1 MKAGIRSMTGFAEA
15 VAEDHG
21 RVARASVRSVNHRFL
36 DLRVNL
42 PEGLESLDPVV
53 RRAAR
58 GKARRGHLDVFIR
71 LESAGP
77 PEVRVNREAAAMYLK
92 TMSELMGQF
101 GLRNEPD
108 LAGVLRLPGVVESAA
123 TADPAETERL
133 AAIVE
138 RAMSQAMERLDEMR
152 RAEGARLAADLEQ
165 SMARLGAHVAGL
177 ESLAERARPAYAER
191 LRERLG
197 ELLADTTV
205 EPARLVQEAAIVASR
220 SDATEEITRLKSHL
234 DEFTRA
240 LGSPGEA
247 GKTLDFVCQE
257 MQREINT
264 MLSKAPALGP
274 DGLEITRAGLAV
286 KAEIEK
292 LREQVQN
299 IE

>member
-1 MKAGIRSMTGFAEA
+1 MTGFAEA
-15 VAEDHG
+15 VAEDRG

-42 PEGLESLDPVV
+42 PDGLESLDPVV
-53 RRAAR
+53 RRAVR

-92 TMSELMGQF
+92 TMVELMAQF

-108 LAGVLRLPGVVESAA
+108 LATVLRLPGVVESAA
-123 TADPAETERL
+123 GADPAETERL
-133 AAIVE
+133 ALLVE
-138 RAMSQAMERLDEMR
+138 RAMSQAMDRLDEMR
-152 RAEGARLAADLEQ
+152 MAEGARLAADLEQ
-165 SMARLGAHVAGL
+165 AASRLGAHVADL
-177 ESLAERARPAYAER
+177 EALAERARPAYAQR

-205 EPARLVQEAAIVASR
+205 EPSRLVQEAAIVASR

-234 DEFTRA
+234 DEFARA
-240 LGSPGEA
+240 LKSPGEA
-247 GKTLDFVCQE
+247 GKTLDFLCQE

-264 MLSKAPALGP
+264 MLAKAPALGP
-274 DGLEITRAGLAV
+274 DGLEITRVGLAV
-286 KAEIEK
+286 RAEIEK
-292 LREQVQN
+292 LKEQVQN